1 MQGKGLIRE
10 ERGFHDGVVYKCLLF
25 KFNSKG
31 FGYSKVTCFKGGG
44 GLCDVGYPRCVFLN
58 TQFCHLVCSC
68 TFIGPC
74 PMHTCDG
81 FVSSFTNLV
90 H

>member
-31 FGYSKVTCFKGGG
+31 FGYSKVTCFKGG
-44 GLCDVGYPRCVFLN
+44 VCVMLVIQDASFLTHN
-58 TQFCHLVCSC
+58 
-68 TFIGPC
+68 
-74 PMHTCDG
+74 
-81 FVSSFTNLV
+81 FVI
-90 H
+90 